1 MPSLNPVSWWRAF
14 LGLPNDS
21 VTKTIGMAL
30 LVSGVCAVAVSS
42 TAALL
47 EPIRGEN
54 VREARSA
61 HMLSMLRSLPG
72 VGNLLEGVE
81 PSQLEQKSVEVANG
95 DVLSV
100 YVLPPTGKPELVVL
114 PVSGQGYQSLLKGYL
129 VLGRDLETIL
139 ALTFYEQHETPGIG
153 TRITDPKW
161 LSTFVGKR
169 VFASDRSVA
178 IHLVQKG
185 ASGPHEVDGISGATR
200 TSHGVENLLR
210 FWVGPEG
217 FGPFL
222 KELEETNR

>member
-14 LGLPNDS
+14 LGLSNDS
-21 VTKTIGMAL
+21 VTKIIGMAL
-30 LVSGVCAVAVSS
+30 LVSGVCAVAVAS
-42 TAALL
+42 TATLL
-47 EPIRGEN
+47 EPVRARN

-81 PSQLEQKSVEVANG
+81 PSQLEQKSVVVASG
-95 DVLSV
+95 EELSV

-114 PVSGQGYQSLLKGYL
+114 PVSGRGYQSLLKGYL
-129 VLGRDLETIL
+129 VLGRDLETIA

-153 TRITDPKW
+153 TRITDAKW

-178 IHLVQKG
+178 IRVVQKG

-222 KELEETNR
+222 RELEEANR